1 MEDSP
6 LKRNTLTKAERLCG
20 KTNIS
25 RLLYKGRW
33 INLKN
38 VRCCYSFTQ
47 SEECNKIVVSVPK
60 KLFKRAVKRNLL
72 KRRIKESYRLQ
83 KHNLS
88 VKNGLNILFV
98 YSTIEVLDFDIIFST
113 IGNLIQ
119 IINKEGEK

>member
-6 LKRNTLTKAERLCG
+6 LKRNNLTKAERLCG

-38 VRCCYSFTQ
+38 IRCCYSFTQ
-47 SEECNKIVVSVPK
+47 SEEFNKIVVSVPK

-98 YSTIEVLDFDIIFST
+98 YSTSEVLDFDIIFST

-119 IINKEGEK
+119 IINK